1 MPIRRRQA
9 PFVRLVHAVFLLLML
24 WVPLA
29 RAAASEAV
37 RSLPAPFVPRVGNGC
52 QTQSLCA
59 AIERLGLYASLHLNT
74 AITAT
79 EASPQTALGGTVGV
93 GLDLIRHIALEASIP
108 AAVVYQGTAPTLL
121 VGGPL
126 QVGTRL
132 VFGTASPTLFSERT
146 PPRWALILA
155 SYAQLRLPHA
165 QGDER
170 AAPVEQT
177 GIVQPS
183 AHAAVELTW
192 GAVQF
197 TPEVAA
203 FFQPHAA
210 DLQVGG
216 RLSLRLSPALVVDL
230 EGQSRIPLY
239 VADSQAPCG
248 SSTRAGLGVR
258 GVLGTGILGLAH
270 YSLGT
275 GTCSAGHQLTLGVTF
290 AFGEEPLRRPPTGET
305 LGLER
310 FWLGLVDPVLDC
322 NGWMLSD
329 DTLLPLFKFGEPDP
343 NNPTVIRRGEDTFH
357 VGDHFDI
364 DRYGRLYRPHQFVA
378 LAGEHEFKEATAR
391 EKARLPVCSFGPQ
404 HHYQM
409 QCQLQQNHI
418 DYLQRQELS
427 EGGAGLLGS
436 AVMKLQ
442 LDRQCVS
449 KQDLDDPRQLAAD
462 IVGLLGAMKGVRPAR
477 REAAEPPKP
486 PQRPRSTFLQENEAR
501 GGHVLDRHVGKTDEE
516 LLARLKSE
524 PHLREVST
532 FTDEATAERVIKAA
546 IEKHQERISSWLQK
560 SRDTILELTYSST
573 STLGRS
579 VQRGSDAVI
588 GKQSARVILKKSKE
602 GYIVLTAYLN

>member
-1 MPIRRRQA
+1 VPIRRRQA

-24 WVPLA
+24 WVSWA

-37 RSLPAPFVPRVGNGC
+37 RSLPAPFVPRAGNGC

-79 EASPQTALGGTVGV
+79 EASPQTALGGALGV

-132 VFGTASPTLFSERT
+132 VFGSASPTLFSERT
-146 PPRWALILA
+146 PPRWALVLA
-155 SYAQLRLPHA
+155 SYAQLRLPHVR
-165 QGDER
+165 GDER

-197 TPEVAA
+197 TPELAA

-275 GTCSAGHQLTLGVTF
+275 GTCSTGHQLTLGVTF

-310 FWLGLVDPVLDC
+310 FWLGVVDPVLDC

-343 NNPTVIRRGEDTFH
+343 NNPTVIRRGEDTFQ

-378 LAGEHEFKEATAR
+378 LANEHEFKEAPAQ

-404 HHYQM
+404 HHYQQ
-409 QCQLQQNHI
+409 QCGLRQEAL

-462 IVGLLGAMKGVRPAR
+462 IVGLLGAMKGVRPAGR
-477 REAAEPPKP
+477 QAAEPSKP
-486 PQRPRSTFLQENEAR
+486 PPSARSSFLHENEAQ
-501 GGHVLDRHVGKTDEE
+501 GGHVLDKHVGKTDEE
-516 LLARLKSE
+516 LLQRLKRES
-524 PHLREVST
+524 HLTSAST
-532 FTDEATAERVIKAA
+532 FTDEASAEQVIKAA
-546 IEKHQERISSWLQK
+546 LAENQDVIKQWLGQTDKAKLRLDYESVGAIGRILSSGQRAAADSNKAVLILQK
-560 SRDTILELTYSST
+560 
-573 STLGRS
+573 
-579 VQRGSDAVI
+579 A
-588 GKQSARVILKKSKE
+588 KE
-602 GYIVLTAYLN
+602 GYFVLTAYVR

>member
-1 MPIRRRQA
+1 VLRALSLVVMLLALGIPTAQA
-9 PFVRLVHAVFLLLML
+9 GKPEVIG
-24 WVPLA
+24 
-29 RAAASEAV
+29 RA
-37 RSLPAPFVPRVGNGC
+37 PALFSPRTGNGC

-74 AITAT
+74 ATPTT
-79 EASPQTALGGTVGV
+79 EASPQTALGGTLGV
-93 GLDLIRHIALEASIP
+93 GLDLIRHIAVEASIP
-108 AAVVYQGTAPTLL
+108 AAVVYQGTAPALL

-132 VFGTASPTLFSERT
+132 VFGAASPTLFSERT

-177 GIVQPS
+177 GVAQGS

-192 GAVQF
+192 GPVSF
-197 TPEVAA
+197 TPELSGVFA
-203 FFQPHAA
+203 QHAA

-239 VADSQAPCG
+239 VADSQASCG

-270 YSLGT
+270 YSLGS
-275 GTCSAGHQLTLGVTF
+275 GTCSAGHQLTLGVAF

-310 FWLGLVDPVLDC
+310 LWLGMVDPVLDC

-343 NNPTVIRRGEDTFH
+343 NNPTVIRRGEDTFQ

-364 DRYGRLYRPHQFVA
+364 DRYGRLYRPHQLVA
-378 LAGEHEFKEATAR
+378 LAGEHEFKEAPAQ

-404 HHYQM
+404 HHYQK
-409 QCQLQQNHI
+409 QCGLRQKAL

-462 IVGLLGAMKGVRPAR
+462 IVGLLGAMKGVRPAGR
-477 REAAEPPKP
+477 QAAEPPKP
-486 PQRPRSTFLQENEAR
+486 SQSPRSTFLHENEAR
-501 GGHVLDRHVGKTDEE
+501 GGHVLDKHVGKTDEE
-516 LLARLKSE
+516 LLQRLKRES
-524 PHLREVST
+524 HLTSAST
-532 FTDEATAERVIKAA
+532 FTDEASAEQVIKAA
-546 IEKHQERISSWLQK
+546 LAENQVVINQWLSQTDKAKLRLDYESVGTIGRILSSGQRATADSKNAVLILQK
-560 SRDTILELTYSST
+560 
-573 STLGRS
+573 
-579 VQRGSDAVI
+579 A
-588 GKQSARVILKKSKE
+588 KE
-602 GYIVLTAYLN
+602 GYFVLTAYVR

>member
-1 MPIRRRQA
+1 
-9 PFVRLVHAVFLLLML
+9 
-24 WVPLA
+24 
-29 RAAASEAV
+29 
-37 RSLPAPFVPRVGNGC
+37 
-52 QTQSLCA
+52 
-59 AIERLGLYASLHLNT
+59 
-74 AITAT
+74 
-79 EASPQTALGGTVGV
+79 V

-132 VFGTASPTLFSERT
+132 VFGSASPTLFSGRT
-146 PPRWALILA
+146 PPRWALVLA
-155 SYAQLRLPHA
+155 SYAQLRLAHA

-197 TPEVAA
+197 TPELAA
-203 FFQPHAA
+203 FFQPDAA

-258 GVLGTGILGLAH
+258 GILGTGILGLAH
-270 YSLGT
+270 YSLGS

-290 AFGEEPLRRPPTGET
+290 AFGEEPLRPLPTRET

-310 FWLGLVDPVLDC
+310 FWLGVVDPVLDC

-343 NNPTVIRRGEDTFH
+343 NNPTVIRRGEDTFQ

-378 LAGEHEFKEATAR
+378 LAGEHEFKEAPAR

-404 HHYQM
+404 HHYQ
-409 QCQLQQNHI
+409 QHCQLEQDKI
-418 DYLQRQELS
+418 DDVQRLTHAE
-427 EGGAGLLGS
+427 GAGHT
-436 AVMKLQ
+436 AAAMMQFKLWKA
-442 LDRQCVS
+442 CVS
-449 KQDLDDPRQLAAD
+449 QQDLDEPRQLAED
-462 IVGLLGAMKGVRPAR
+462 IVGLLGAAKGLRLPSRPPSD
-477 REAAEPPKP
+477 PPRAVT
-486 PQRPRSTFLQENEAR
+486 RPRSTFLHENEAQ
-501 GGHVLDRHVGKTDEE
+501 GGHVLDKHVGKTDEE

-546 IEKHQERISSWLQK
+546 IAENQDEIGKWLAQNRNLK
-560 SRDTILELTYSST
+560 LELDSVSSST
-573 STLGRS
+573 IGRKLVRGIGNS
-579 VQRGSDAVI
+579 VETKIAIIVLR
-588 GKQSARVILKKSKE
+588 KSQD
-602 GYIVLTAYLN
+602 GFYVLTAYVK

>member
-24 WVPLA
+24 WVPSA

-37 RSLPAPFVPRVGNGC
+37 RYRPAPFVPRAGNGC
-52 QTQSLCA
+52 QTQTVCA

-79 EASPQTALGGTVGV
+79 EASPQTALGGTLGV

-132 VFGTASPTLFSERT
+132 VFGSASPTLFSERT

-197 TPEVAA
+197 TPELAA

-216 RLSLRLSPALVVDL
+216 RLSLHLSPALVVDL

-239 VADSQAPCG
+239 AADSQAPCG

-270 YSLGT
+270 YSLGS

-290 AFGEEPLRRPPTGET
+290 AFGEEPLRRLPTRET

-310 FWLGLVDPVLDC
+310 FWLGVVDPVLDC

-329 DTLLPLFKFGEPDP
+329 DTLLPLFKFGEPDL
-343 NNPTVIRRGEDTFH
+343 NNPTVIRRGEDTFQ

-378 LAGEHEFKEATAR
+378 LAGEHEFKEAPAR

-404 HHYQM
+404 HHYQ
-409 QCQLQQNHI
+409 QHCQLEQDKI
-418 DYLQRQELS
+418 DDVQRLTHAE
-427 EGGAGLLGS
+427 GAGHT
-436 AVMKLQ
+436 AAAMMQFKLWKA
-442 LDRQCVS
+442 CVS
-449 KQDLDDPRQLAAD
+449 QQDLDEPRQLAED
-462 IVGLLGAMKGVRPAR
+462 IVGLLGAAKGLRLPSRPPSD
-477 REAAEPPKP
+477 PP
-486 PQRPRSTFLQENEAR
+486 RAVTRARSTFLHENEAQ
-501 GGHVLDRHVGKTDEE
+501 GGHVLDKHVGKTDEE
-516 LLARLKSE
+516 LLQRLKRES
-524 PHLREVST
+524 HLTSAST
-532 FTDEATAERVIKAA
+532 FTDEASAEQVIKAA
-546 IEKHQERISSWLQK
+546 LAENQDVINQWLSQTDKAKLRLDYESVGTIGRILSSGQRATADSKKAVLILQK
-560 SRDTILELTYSST
+560 
-573 STLGRS
+573 
-579 VQRGSDAVI
+579 A
-588 GKQSARVILKKSKE
+588 KE
-602 GYIVLTAYLN
+602 GYFVLTAYVR

>member
-1 MPIRRRQA
+1 VLRAVI
-9 PFVRLVHAVFLLLML
+9 LVVTLLML
-24 WVPLA
+24 GAPTALA
-29 RAAASEAV
+29 GNPGAAGRAPTLFS
-37 RSLPAPFVPRVGNGC
+37 PRAGNGC

-59 AIERLGLYASLHLNT
+59 AIERLGIYASLHLNT
-74 AITAT
+74 VITAT

-305 LGLER
+305 LGLEH

-436 AVMKLQ
+436 AMMKLQ

-486 PQRPRSTFLQENEAR
+486 PPSARSSFLHENEAR
-501 GGHVLDRHVGKTDEE
+501 GGHVLDKHVGKTDEE

-546 IEKHQERISSWLQK
+546 IAENQDE
-560 SRDTILELTYSST
+560 
-573 STLGRS
+573 
-579 VQRGSDAVI
+579 I
-588 GKQSARVILKKSKE
+588 GKWLKNNQNTKLALAYKSPVSVGRMLIRGGTTGIEKNE
-602 GYIVLTAYLN
+602 VTLVLRKLKDEFYVLTAYVK